1 MRVALMALTENGG
14 QPVRLGG
21 RPVAWHQLQ
30 AALSLGCERIVC
42 LADAPGP
49 ALAAIQREAEAR
61 EAKFSAIAHSRA
73 LSGLIKAA
81 DTLFVFA
88 PGILVDRDW
97 LAQALGARVGIAS
110 LPAEG
115 AVERG
120 FERIDR
126 ERAWGGV
133 LATRGDAV
141 EALSLL
147 PPDADPIAG
156 LLRVALQ
163 RGGRCVEVP
172 ERWLDEGRW
181 ALLGDAA
188 AARRVE
194 AGWQA
199 RHVPAPSMDR
209 PGEAVA
215 HGLARAALA
224 WASDRPRVA
233 PIIALGG
240 TALAAVGGAVGYLGM
255 TAAGLATLALGTLAS
270 AAGERLG
277 RFMRAGAGEPAGR
290 RFGYVRDATIDLAL
304 VAIAA
309 SPREFAGWHAPFV
322 ALVLVAAMRLMQ
334 EDAAPGPIRLLGD
347 RIVVVTA
354 LVVAGIVG
362 GFVATMAAFG
372 LIALAARIFWPPK
385 SKLTQV

>member
-1 MRVALMALTENGG
+1 VRVALMAMTQDGG

-21 RPVAWHQLQ
+21 RPVVWHQLQ

-61 EAKFSAIAHSRA
+61 SAKFSAIAHARA
-73 LSGLIKAA
+73 LSGLVSAA

-88 PGILVDRDW
+88 PGVLPDRDW
-97 LAQALGARVGIAS
+97 LAQALGARAGIAS
-110 LPAEG
+110 LPADG

-141 EALSLL
+141 EALALL
-147 PPDADPIAG
+147 PPDADPVAG

-199 RHVPAPSMDR
+199 RHVPAPALDR
-209 PGEAVA
+209 PGEALA
-215 HGLARAALA
+215 HRLARFALTRAADRPALA
-224 WASDRPRVA
+224 PA
-233 PIIALGG
+233 IAWGG
-240 TALAAVGGAVGYLGM
+240 TALAAVGATAGYLGM
-255 TAAGLATLALGTLAS
+255 TAAGLATLAVGALAS
-270 AAGERLG
+270 AVGERLA
-277 RFMRAGAGEPAGR
+277 RFVRAGAGELPGR
-290 RFGYVRDATIDLAL
+290 RFGQARDAVIDLSL

-309 SPREFAGWHAPFV
+309 SPREFAGWQAPFV
-322 ALVLVAAMRLMQ
+322 ALVLVAAMRLAQ
-334 EDAAPGPIRLLGD
+334 EDAAPRPARVFGD
-347 RIVVVTA
+347 RIVVK
-354 LVVAGIVG
+354 AGIVAAAVAG
-362 GFVATMAAFG
+362 GFFATMAAAG
-372 LIALAARIFWPPK
+372 LLALAARIFWPRRL
-385 SKLTQV
+385 S